1 MQVLGINRTDD
12 AGTAQAFERQFSVP
26 YPSLADTDGTAIA
39 ALQGTV
45 PVNAVPT
52 TIVLDRSGKVAG
64 RILGLADPSTLRS
77 MVDGLLGRARRPRHD
92 ASRTPATPSART
104 VISGSLLLAIPVALV
119 AGLVSF
125 ASPCVLP
132 LVPAYVGYLGGM
144 TGTAH
149 RVARRRAT
157 RSSARPRRA
166 RRVLLGVALFV
177 AGFTAVFVALA
188 VLAGSLGGLLVE
200 YQDPITR
207 VLGVVVIVLGLGFLG
222 LIPFL
227 QNEKRVHLA
236 PRAGLW
242 GAPLLGVTFGL
253 GWVPCIGPT
262 LAAIL
267 TLSLDGGSAGRGAL
281 LAVAFCLGLGLPF
294 LLVALFVDRSAG
306 ALGFL
311 RRHRLAIMRFGGGD
325 ARGPRHRAGHGRV
338 GDLVVRGCRASSSA
352 ATRSCRL

>member
-1 MQVLGINRTDD
+1 VTVLAD
-12 AGTAQAFERQFSVP
+12 AGDAF
-26 YPSLADTDGTAIA
+26 
-39 ALQGTV
+39 
-45 PVNAVPT
+45 
-52 TIVLDRSGKVAG
+52 
-64 RILGLADPSTLRS
+64 
-77 MVDGLLGRARRPRHD
+77 GRAV
-92 ASRTPATPSART
+92 T
-104 VISGSLLLAIPVALV
+104 SGSLLLAIPVAVV

-144 TGTAH
+144 TGSADRLGSPAGTTLVRTAP
-149 RVARRRAT
+149 AR
-157 RSSARPRRA
+157 S
-166 RRVLLGVALFV
+166 RVLLGVGLFV

-188 VLAGSLGGLLVE
+188 ALAGSLGGVLVE
-200 YQDPITR
+200 YQDVISR

-222 LIPFL
+222 LVPFL

-294 LLVALFVDRSAG
+294 LLVALGIESSTTM
-306 ALGFL
+306 LGFL
-311 RRHRLAIMRFGGGD
+311 RRHRLAIMRLGGGMLVILGL
-325 ARGPRHRAGHGRV
+325 ALVTGVWGTWSSWLQGVLV
-338 GDLVVRGCRASSSA
+338 GGDPFVPVV
-352 ATRSCRL
+352 

>member
-1 MQVLGINRTDD
+1 MILFAD
-12 AGTAQAFERQFSVP
+12 AGDAFGQ
-26 YPSLADTDGTAIA
+26 
-39 ALQGTV
+39 TV
-45 PVNAVPT
+45 V
-52 TIVLDRSGKVAG
+52 
-64 RILGLADPSTLRS
+64 
-77 MVDGLLGRARRPRHD
+77 
-92 ASRTPATPSART
+92 
-104 VISGSLLLAIPVALV
+104 SGSLLLAIPVALI

-144 TGTAH
+144 TGSSDRLGVQPAGTTLVRTAP
-149 RVARRRAT
+149 AR
-157 RSSARPRRA
+157 S
-166 RRVLLGVALFV
+166 RVLLGVALFV

-222 LIPFL
+222 VIPFL

-281 LAVAFCLGLGLPF
+281 LAVAFCVGLGLPF
-294 LLVALFVDRSAG
+294 LLVALFVDRSAR
-306 ALGFL
+306 ALGLL
-311 RRHRLAIMRFGGGD
+311 RRHRLAIMRFGGAMLVILGIALVTGVWGTWSSWLQGVLVGGD
-325 ARGPRHRAGHGRV
+325 AFVP
-338 GDLVVRGCRASSSA
+338 VV
-352 ATRSCRL
+352 

>member
-1 MQVLGINRTDD
+1 MLLD
-12 AGTAQAFERQFSVP
+12 AGDAF
-26 YPSLADTDGTAIA
+26 
-39 ALQGTV
+39 
-45 PVNAVPT
+45 
-52 TIVLDRSGKVAG
+52 
-64 RILGLADPSTLRS
+64 
-77 MVDGLLGRARRPRHD
+77 GRAV
-92 ASRTPATPSART
+92 T
-104 VISGSLLLAIPVALV
+104 SGSLLLAIPVAVV

-144 TGTAH
+144 TGTSDRLGIQPAGDTL
-149 RVARRRAT
+149 VKTAPP
-157 RSSARPRRA
+157 RS
-166 RRVLLGVALFV
+166 RVLLGVALFV

-200 YQDPITR
+200 YQEPITR

-311 RRHRLAIMRFGGGD
+311 RRHRLAIMRFGGAMLVILGIALVTGVWGTWSSWLQGVLVGGD
-325 ARGPRHRAGHGRV
+325 PFV
-338 GDLVVRGCRASSSA
+338 PVV
-352 ATRSCRL
+352 

>member
-1 MQVLGINRTDD
+1 MLAD
-12 AGTAQAFERQFSVP
+12 AGDAFGQ
-26 YPSLADTDGTAIA
+26 
-39 ALQGTV
+39 
-45 PVNAVPT
+45 
-52 TIVLDRSGKVAG
+52 
-64 RILGLADPSTLRS
+64 
-77 MVDGLLGRARRPRHD
+77 
-92 ASRTPATPSART
+92 T
-104 VISGSLLLAIPVALV
+104 VISGSLLLAVPVALI

-144 TGTAH
+144 TGTSDRLGIQPAGTTLV
-149 RVARRRAT
+149 RTAPAR
-157 RSSARPRRA
+157 S
-166 RRVLLGVALFV
+166 RVLLGVALFV

-311 RRHRLAIMRFGGGD
+311 RRHRLAIMRFGGAMLVILGIALVTGVWGTWSSWLQGVLVGGD
-325 ARGPRHRAGHGRV
+325 PFV
-338 GDLVVRGCRASSSA
+338 PVV
-352 ATRSCRL
+352 